1 MISLT
6 ASFCPLAPMVR
17 LSWVKSGLARYCIV
31 PDRAATDV
39 PDTCTG
45 SVEANERTCLA
56 CFAARASASPGETGC
71 SGWADWPPSAEP
83 QPAARVIARQPT
95 VLAVSR
101 RRDDEEERIRSC
113 LLNRQ
118 NRVRAGSAGVAV
130 VVWARMATYA
140 SPAGGTGTTQTALW
154 ARSRIARHAPVPAAA
169 PAPPAGTVGSSG
181 ATHGEGPRQWTPE
194 GSACD

>member
-39 PDTCTG
+39 PDTCTWR
-45 SVEANERTCLA
+45 VEANERTCLA
-56 CFAARASASPGETGC
+56 CFAARASALPGETGW
-71 SGWADWPPSAEP
+71 SGWADGPAPADP
-83 QPAARVIARQPT
+83 QPAAGVIGRRPT

-113 LLNRQ
+113 LLNRRS
-118 NRVRAGSAGVAV
+118 RVRAGSAAVAV
-130 VVWARMATYA
+130 VV
-140 SPAGGTGTTQTALW
+140 
-154 ARSRIARHAPVPAAA
+154 
-169 PAPPAGTVGSSG
+169 
-181 ATHGEGPRQWTPE
+181 
-194 GSACD
+194 